1 MSQIRTRHHEDGSRR
16 RPAVAGTRDRVRRT
30 LQEGGASGPPPA
42 PEAVRPTSPASPPA
56 PPALAPGT
64 GRRPFSGGWPMV
76 AALVLAALL
85 VGLVVTAGLLGT
97 RAHDQAAVDR
107 ARDRA
112 LAAART
118 EAQAFLSYDYRTLDA
133 DFAKARA
140 GLTGRFAGEY
150 ATTTQKVVRPTATQY
165 KAQVKAEV
173 ISLGVVDARADQVVV
188 IAFVDQTTT
197 SSRLAGPKVDANRV
211 RLTLVPVRGQW
222 KVSAVDA
229 L

>member
-1 MSQIRTRHHEDGSRR
+1 L
-16 RPAVAGTRDRVRRT
+16 V
-30 LQEGGASGPPPA
+30 
-42 PEAVRPTSPASPPA
+42 
-56 PPALAPGT
+56 T
-64 GRRPFSGGWPMV
+64 G
-76 AALVLAALL
+76 LVLAALL

>member
-16 RPAVAGTRDRVRRT
+16 RPAVAGSRDRARRT
-30 LQEGGASGPPPA
+30 LQDGDGSRPMPASEP
-42 PEAVRPTSPASPPA
+42 VRTASPATRPA
-56 PPALAPGT
+56 PPALAPRT

-97 RAHDQAAVDR
+97 RANDQGAVDR

-133 DFAKARA
+133 DFAKARG

-211 RLTLVPVRGQW
+211 RLTLVPVRGEW